1 VSSFTILFILFLT
14 IPMREAIQEALSRFV
29 RVQAWVV
36 VSTEVTSLAA
46 RMRAV
51 RVLVRRWTASAR
63 NNRFA
68 IRTFVKAVQSL
79 FQIWSQIAINITGTM
94 PQSERINKHCWVIRD
109 VIVKVGPSV
118 EVEWVLAKESPRRR
132 AVV

>member
-1 VSSFTILFILFLT
+1 MLLPPQTSTLFPYTTLF
-14 IPMREAIQEALSRFV
+14 RS
-29 RVQAWVV
+29 
-36 VSTEVTSLAA
+36 
-46 RMRAV
+46 
-51 RVLVRRWTASAR
+51 TASAR

-118 EVEWVLAKESPRRR
+118 EVEWVLAKESTRRR
-132 AVV
+132 AVVETLAR